1 MSLIADNVLLDQV
14 DEPLALGNADLMH
27 DVAGRD
33 GPDAAA
39 PIGVGES
46 DHHVGVEALW
56 QLNRHDRC
64 VVAAVGESP
73 LAGLHDLDVE
83 AGCEERGERAFEEP
97 GLYGQEDARCSGVHT
112 NGLHVRSAGY
122 NSQDVGMAEREPL
135 ILVVDAHELVASSLA
150 VALEHAGFRRVAS
163 IDPDALF
170 LDGDGESLD
179 LDLGDIVLVG
189 LLYGD
194 GRTTL
199 PLIGALV
206 HRACRVLVMAS
217 DQGLPLAGE
226 CLHRGAE
233 AVLNKGMSFERL
245 VSVLQRLGSGGC
257 AMTEEERSGLLESVA
272 RHEEAGRA
280 LQHPFQAL
288 TKREAEIFAALVAGM
303 APKQI
308 AVEEGISVST
318 VRGHIQGV
326 LSKLDVRS
334 QREAL
339 AAARHAGWP

>member
-1 MSLIADNVLLDQV
+1 M
-14 DEPLALGNADLMH
+14 
-27 DVAGRD
+27 
-33 GPDAAA
+33 
-39 PIGVGES
+39 
-46 DHHVGVEALW
+46 W
-56 QLNRHDRC
+56 
-64 VVAAVGESP
+64 AV
-73 LAGLHDLDVE
+73 
-83 AGCEERGERAFEEP
+83 
-97 GLYGQEDARCSGVHT
+97 
-112 NGLHVRSAGY
+112 
-122 NSQDVGMAEREPL
+122 AEREPL

-150 VALEHAGFRRVAS
+150 VALRHSGFPRVATL
-163 IDPDALF
+163 DPDALSAE
-170 LDGDGESLD
+170 GDAGSAEAGS
-179 LDLGDIVLVG
+179 GDIVLVG

-206 HRACRVLVMAS
+206 QKGCRVLVMAA

-233 AVLNKGMSFERL
+233 AVLRKAMSFERL
-245 VSVLQRLGSGGC
+245 VAVLHRLASGGC
-257 AMTEEERSGLLESVA
+257 AMTEEERSGLLESLA
-272 RHEEAGRA
+272 RHEEAKQA

-288 TKREAEIFAALVAGM
+288 TRREAEILAALVAGV

-308 AVEEGISVST
+308 AATGGVSVST

-339 AAARHAGWP
+339 AVARHAGWP